1 MDASGA
7 SGPSPSDGTGSD
19 SDTPSGWPAPGR
31 QRDQARPAAPGQGGP
46 SGQGGPPPP
55 TRADLAGGD
64 LRLTLSLDGK
74 DLVVSPGQAV
84 RVGRAPDNDLVTNA
98 PTVSRQHGVLSWG
111 AAGWEFGNTGSAPT
125 FHNGRRVTRVVVDR
139 PLDLVLGSAD
149 GPVLRLAPSVPAAA
163 PAPAAGRGPAGYP
176 AGGGY
181 GTDGYQPAAGYQAA
195 GGPVPGGPAP
205 GGPAL
210 AALAGYQAAAG
221 YPHGAGAGWGAGP
234 PGGPQAWSPGAGAGA
249 LGGESGLGTAL
260 RILFPI
266 QSWLHDPGWRQGL
279 RLLVIAYALLPLIFL
294 ALLSSS
300 SDLSAP
306 GWAYSL
312 YVAPL
317 WSMGFWMLIR
327 PGRIGRREI
336 WVGVGI
342 VVWTL
347 IWINL
352 VTIHVNAA
360 LHISGSIHLGQAL
373 VIGVNE
379 EATKAL
385 PVLLAGLFLLW
396 YRKVKLDVR
405 MWMFLG
411 TVAGLTFG
419 VAEQAFYTSTD
430 IVGIHEA
437 QSNNEA
443 VTGALAFA
451 ERIFVDGFQHAV
463 WAGIAGFFIGMAL
476 NYGRRRVQLVIL
488 GVAVPAVL
496 HALNDFLASSSVWLV
511 ILIQAA
517 SLLLFLGYTL
527 SAASIEQR
535 VRETP
540 LFRGQSMMMEAIVDP
555 DRPPLSR
562 SQRRQQ
568 QQPPPPPPPPPGS
581 PGAPGSPGSSGSS
594 GSSGPSGSGG

>member
-1 MDASGA
+1 V
-7 SGPSPSDGTGSD
+7 GPG
-19 SDTPSGWPAPGR
+19 
-31 QRDQARPAAPGQGGP
+31 
-46 SGQGGPPPP
+46 
-55 TRADLAGGD
+55 
-64 LRLTLSLDGK
+64 
-74 DLVVSPGQAV
+74 
-84 RVGRAPDNDLVTNA
+84 
-98 PTVSRQHGVLSWG
+98 WG
-111 AAGWEFGNTGSAPT
+111 AAP
-125 FHNGRRVTRVVVDR
+125 
-139 PLDLVLGSAD
+139 
-149 GPVLRLAPSVPAAA
+149 PSAAA
-163 PAPAAGRGPAGYP
+163 VALGD
-176 AGGGY
+176 GGG
-181 GTDGYQPAAGYQAA
+181 
-195 GGPVPGGPAP
+195 
-205 GGPAL
+205 L
-210 AALAGYQAAAG
+210 A
-221 YPHGAGAGWGAGP
+221 
-234 PGGPQAWSPGAGAGA
+234 
-249 LGGESGLGTAL
+249 TAL

-300 SDLSAP
+300 GDLSAP

-317 WSMGFWMLIR
+317 WLMGFWMLIR
-327 PGRIGRREI
+327 PGHVGKREI
-336 WVGVGI
+336 WVAIGI

-347 IWINL
+347 IWINV
-352 VTIHVNAA
+352 VTININAA
-360 LHISGSIHLGQAL
+360 LHIKGSIHFGQAL
-373 VIGVNE
+373 VIGFNE
-379 EATKAL
+379 ELTKAL

-419 VAEQAFYTSTD
+419 IAEQAFYTSTD

-488 GVAVPAVL
+488 GITVPAVL
-496 HALNDFLASSSVWLV
+496 HALNDYLASSSVWLV

-540 LFRGQSMMMEAIVDP
+540 LFRGQSMIFEAIVDP
-555 DRPPLSR
+555 DHPPVSR
-562 SQRRQQ
+562 RAKPAPEA
-568 QQPPPPPPPPPGS
+568 PPPPPRLGTPPGAPPGSGAPGAPQAPPWQGPPPGS
-581 PGAPGSPGSSGSS
+581 PGSGN
-594 GSSGPSGSGG
+594 

>member
-1 MDASGA
+1 MDTSGA
-7 SGPSPSDGTGSD
+7 SGPSPSDGTGSG
-19 SDTPSGWPAPGR
+19 SNTPPGSPAQGR
-31 QRDQARPAAPGQGGP
+31 QRDQARPAAPPGQGF
-46 SGQGGPPPP
+46 PPPA

-64 LRLTLSLDGK
+64 LRLILSLDET
-74 DLVVSPGQAV
+74 DLAVAPGQTV
-84 RVGRAPDNDLVTNA
+84 RIGRSPDNDLVTNA
-98 PTVSRQHGVLSWG
+98 PTVSRQHAVLSWG
-111 AAGWEFGNTGSAPT
+111 AEGWEFGNTGSAPT
-125 FHNGRRVTRVVVDR
+125 FHNGRRVTRLIVDR

-149 GPVLRLAPSVPAAA
+149 GPVLRLAPSGPAA
-163 PAPAAGRGPAGYP
+163 PAPVRGPAGYA

-181 GTDGYQPAAGYQAA
+181 GTDGYQPAGGYPPA
-195 GGPVPGGPAP
+195 GGAD
-205 GGPAL
+205 
-210 AALAGYQAAAG
+210 
-221 YPHGAGAGWGAGP
+221 WGAGP
-234 PGGPQAWSPGAGAGA
+234 SPWPPAA
-249 LGGESGLGTAL
+249 LGGGGGLTTAL

-266 QSWLHDPGWRQGL
+266 QSWLRDPGWRQGL

-317 WSMGFWMLIR
+317 WVMGFWMLIR
-327 PGRIGRREI
+327 PGHVGKREI

-347 IWINL
+347 VWINV

-379 EATKAL
+379 ELTKAL

-419 VAEQAFYTSTD
+419 IAEQAFYTSTD
-430 IVGIHEA
+430 IVAVHEA

-527 SAASIEQR
+527 SAASIEQQ
-535 VRETP
+535 VRDTP
-540 LFRGQSMMMEAIVDP
+540 LFRGHSMMMEAIVDP
-555 DRPPLSR
+555 DRPP
-562 SQRRQQ
+562 QPRRPKS
-568 QQPPPPPPPPPGS
+568 PPPEAPSPGATPPAPQWPGPPPPGS
-581 PGAPGSPGSSGSS
+581 GS
-594 GSSGPSGSGG
+594 

>member
-1 MDASGA
+1 M
-7 SGPSPSDGTGSD
+7 
-19 SDTPSGWPAPGR
+19 
-31 QRDQARPAAPGQGGP
+31 
-46 SGQGGPPPP
+46 
-55 TRADLAGGD
+55 
-64 LRLTLSLDGK
+64 
-74 DLVVSPGQAV
+74 SPGQTV
-84 RVGRAPDNDLVTNA
+84 RIGRSPDNDLVTSA

-111 AAGWEFGNTGSAPT
+111 AEGWEFANAGSATT
-125 FHNGRRVTRVVVDR
+125 FHNGRRVTRLLVDR
-139 PLDLVLGSAD
+139 PLDLALGSLD
-149 GPVLRLAPSVPAAA
+149 GPVLRLAPPVRAAA
-163 PAPAAGRGPAGYP
+163 QAPAAVRGPAGYP
-176 AGGGY
+176 PGGGY
-181 GTDGYQPAAGYQAA
+181 GTDGYVPAAGAA
-195 GGPVPGGPAP
+195 VPGGYPP
-205 GGPAL
+205 
-210 AALAGYQAAAG
+210 AAG
-221 YPHGAGAGWGAGP
+221 AAGWGAP
-234 PGGPQAWSPGAGAGA
+234 SPSPWPQGGAAGA
-249 LGGESGLGTAL
+249 LGGESGLATAL

-327 PGRIGRREI
+327 PGRVGKREI
-336 WVGVGI
+336 WVAVGI

-347 IWINL
+347 IWINV

-360 LHISGSIHLGQAL
+360 LHISGSIKFVPAL

-379 EATKAL
+379 ETTKAL

-419 VAEQAFYTSTD
+419 IAEQAFYTSTD

-555 DRPPLSR
+555 NRPPVA
-562 SQRRQQ
+562 RRPNSPAPGAQA
-568 QQPPPPPPPPPGS
+568 PGPPPPG
-581 PGAPGSPGSSGSS
+581 PAAPGTPPPAPERRRRRRGRSPPPGSGS
-594 GSSGPSGSGG
+594 

>member
-7 SGPSPSDGTGSD
+7 SGPSPSEGTGSG
-19 SDTPSGWPAPGR
+19 SNTPPGWPEQGR
-31 QRDQARPAAPGQGGP
+31 QGDQPWAAPPPGQGSP
-46 SGQGGPPPP
+46 PGQGFAPP
-55 TRADLAGGD
+55 TRADLSGGD
-64 LRLTLSLDGK
+64 LRLTISLEGK
-74 DLVVSPGQAV
+74 DLTVGLGQTV
-84 RVGRAPDNDLVTNA
+84 RIGRSPDNDLVTNA

-111 AAGWEFGNTGSAPT
+111 AEGWEFANTGSAAT
-125 FHNGRRVTRVVVDR
+125 FHNGRRVTRVILDR
-139 PLDLVLGSAD
+139 PLDLVLGSED
-149 GPVLRLAPSVPAAA
+149 GPVLRLAPQAPAAA
-163 PAPAAGRGPAGYP
+163 QAPAAGRGPAGYP
-176 AGGGY
+176 AGGGGY
-181 GTDGYQPAAGYQAA
+181 GTDGYQPAP
-195 GGPVPGGPAP
+195 GGPVPGG
-205 GGPAL
+205 
-210 AALAGYQAAAG
+210 YQPAAG
-221 YPHGAGAGWGAGP
+221 YPPPGGPVPGGYQPAAGYPPPGGPVPGGYQPAAGYPPPGGPVPAGYPPAAGAGWGAGP
-234 PGGPQAWSPGAGAGA
+234 PSWPPAAAAGA
-249 LGGESGLGTAL
+249 LGGESGLATAL

-317 WSMGFWMLIR
+317 WAMGFWLLIR
-327 PGRIGRREI
+327 PGHVGKREA

-347 IWINL
+347 VWINV

-360 LHISGSIHLGQAL
+360 LHISGSIHLLQAL

-379 EATKAL
+379 ELTKAL

-419 VAEQAFYTSTD
+419 IAEQAFYTSTD

-476 NYGRRRVQLVIL
+476 NYGRRRVQLIIL

-496 HALNDFLASSSVWLV
+496 HALNDYLASSSVWLV

-555 DRPPLSR
+555 NRPPPSR
-562 SQRRQQ
+562 R
-568 QQPPPPPPPPPGS
+568 PGPPGS
-581 PGAPGSPGSSGSS
+581 VPP
-594 GSSGPSGSGG
+594 GSGG

>member
-1 MDASGA
+1 MDAFGA
-7 SGPSPSDGTGSD
+7 SGPSPSEGTGSG
-19 SDTPSGWPAPGR
+19 SNTPPGWPAQGG
-31 QRDQARPAAPGQGGP
+31 QRDQARPAAAPGPGFA
-46 SGQGGPPPP
+46 PP

-74 DLVVSPGQAV
+74 DRTVSPGQTV
-84 RVGRAPDNDLVTNA
+84 RIGRSPDNDLVTSA

-111 AAGWEFGNTGSAPT
+111 AEGWEFANAGLATT
-125 FHNGRRVTRVVVDR
+125 FHNGRRVTRLLVDR
-139 PLDLVLGSAD
+139 PLDLALGSLD
-149 GPVLRLAPSVPAAA
+149 GPVLRLAPPMSAAA
-163 PAPAAGRGPAGYP
+163 QAPAAVRQAGYP
-176 AGGGY
+176 PGGGY
-181 GTDGYQPAAGYQAA
+181 GTDGYVPA
-195 GGPVPGGPAP
+195 
-205 GGPAL
+205 
-210 AALAGYQAAAG
+210 
-221 YPHGAGAGWGAGP
+221 AGAGWGAP
-234 PGGPQAWSPGAGAGA
+234 SPSPWPQGGAAGA
-249 LGGESGLGTAL
+249 LGGESGLATAL

-327 PGRIGRREI
+327 PGRVGKRET
-336 WVGVGI
+336 WVAVGI

-347 IWINL
+347 VWINV

-360 LHISGSIHLGQAL
+360 LHISGSIKFGPAL

-419 VAEQAFYTSTD
+419 IAEQAFYTSTD

-555 DRPPLSR
+555 NRPSVSR
-562 SQRRQQ
+562 RPNSPAPGAQA
-568 QQPPPPPPPPPGS
+568 PGPPPPGPAAPGTPPPA
-581 PGAPGSPGSSGSS
+581 PGAPPMPPWAGSPPPGSGS
-594 GSSGPSGSGG
+594 

>member
-1 MDASGA
+1 L
-7 SGPSPSDGTGSD
+7 PPE
-19 SDTPSGWPAPGR
+19 
-31 QRDQARPAAPGQGGP
+31 QAFPQ
-46 SGQGGPPPP
+46 P
-55 TRADLAGGD
+55 TRADLPGGD

-74 DLVVSPGQAV
+74 DLTVGPGQVV
-84 RVGRAPDNDLVTNA
+84 RVGRSPDNDLVANA

-111 AAGWEFGNTGSAPT
+111 AEGWEFGNSGSAAT
-125 FHNGRRVTRVVVDR
+125 FHNGRRVTRMVVDR
-139 PLDLVLGSAD
+139 PLDLVLGSLD
-149 GPVLRLAPSVPAAA
+149 GPVLRLAPPVPAVAQ
-163 PAPAAGRGPAGYP
+163 APAAGRGPAGYP
-176 AGGGY
+176 AAGGGY
-181 GTDGYQPAAGYQAA
+181 RTDGYQPSAGVPMPAGYQ
-195 GGPVPGGPAP
+195 
-205 GGPAL
+205 
-210 AALAGYQAAAG
+210 QAAG
-221 YPHGAGAGWGAGP
+221 YPAAGYPAAGYPPAGAPVGGGYPPAAGAGWGAGP
-234 PGGPQAWSPGAGAGA
+234 SPWPSPAADGTI
-249 LGGESGLGTAL
+249 GGEGGLSTAL

-294 ALLSSS
+294 AMLSSS

-317 WSMGFWMLIR
+317 WAMGFWMLIR
-327 PGRIGRREI
+327 PGRVGKREI
-336 WVGVGI
+336 WVAVGI
-342 VVWTL
+342 VIWTL
-347 IWINL
+347 VWINV

-360 LHISGSIHLGQAL
+360 LNIRGSIKLVPAL

-385 PVLLAGLFLLW
+385 PVLVAGLFLLW
-396 YRKVKLDVR
+396 YRKEKLSVT
-405 MWMFLG
+405 MSMFLG
-411 TVAGLTFG
+411 TIAGLTFG

-476 NYGRRRVQLVIL
+476 NYRRRRVGLIIL
-488 GVAVPAVL
+488 GVAVPAIL
-496 HALNDFLASSSVWLV
+496 HALNDYLASSSVWLV
-511 ILIQAA
+511 ILVQAG
-517 SLLLFLGYTL
+517 SLLLFLGYTM

-540 LFRGQSMMMEAIVDP
+540 LFRGQSMMMEAIIDP
-555 DRPPLSR
+555 DRPPVS
-562 SQRRQQ
+562 RRQKSPPEAPPAPPRLGTPPG
-568 QQPPPPPPPPPGS
+568 PPPGPGAPGAPWAGSPGS
-581 PGAPGSPGSSGSS
+581 PGAGPAGPAGPGPAGSGS
-594 GSSGPSGSGG
+594 

>member
-1 MDASGA
+1 M
-7 SGPSPSDGTGSD
+7 
-19 SDTPSGWPAPGR
+19 PA
-31 QRDQARPAAPGQGGP
+31 
-46 SGQGGPPPP
+46 
-55 TRADLAGGD
+55 
-64 LRLTLSLDGK
+64 
-74 DLVVSPGQAV
+74 
-84 RVGRAPDNDLVTNA
+84 
-98 PTVSRQHGVLSWG
+98 
-111 AAGWEFGNTGSAPT
+111 
-125 FHNGRRVTRVVVDR
+125 
-139 PLDLVLGSAD
+139 
-149 GPVLRLAPSVPAAA
+149 
-163 PAPAAGRGPAGYP
+163 
-176 AGGGY
+176 
-181 GTDGYQPAAGYQAA
+181 
-195 GGPVPGGPAP
+195 
-205 GGPAL
+205 
-210 AALAGYQAAAG
+210 
-221 YPHGAGAGWGAGP
+221 AGAGWGAP
-234 PGGPQAWSPGAGAGA
+234 SPSPWPQGGAAGA
-249 LGGESGLGTAL
+249 LGGESGLATAL

-327 PGRIGRREI
+327 PGRVGKRET
-336 WVGVGI
+336 WVAVGI

-347 IWINL
+347 VWINV

-360 LHISGSIHLGQAL
+360 LHISGSIKFGPAL

-419 VAEQAFYTSTD
+419 IAEQAFYTSTN
-430 IVGIHEA
+430 IVGIHKA

-555 DRPPLSR
+555 NRPSVSR
-562 SQRRQQ
+562 RPNSPAPGAQA
-568 QQPPPPPPPPPGS
+568 PGPPPPGPAAPGTPPPA
-581 PGAPGSPGSSGSS
+581 PGAPPMPPWAGSPPPGSGS
-594 GSSGPSGSGG
+594 